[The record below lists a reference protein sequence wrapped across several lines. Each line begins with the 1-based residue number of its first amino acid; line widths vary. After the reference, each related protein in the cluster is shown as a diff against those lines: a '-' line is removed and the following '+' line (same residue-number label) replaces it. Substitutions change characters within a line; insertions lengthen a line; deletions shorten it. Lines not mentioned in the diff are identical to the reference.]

1 MKRILIV
8 DDNTENQYMLEIL
21 LKTHD
26 LEVDTAS
33 NGIEALEKACQNPPD
48 MIVSDILMPGMDG
61 FGLCRA
67 WKTDEALRNI
77 PFVFYT
83 ATYTDPKDEEFALS
97 LGAER
102 FIVKPMDPDE
112 FMKIM
117 QEIILASETKAQ
129 TVSLGMIEKE
139 EEYYREYNQT
149 LIRKLEDKMVEIQR
163 DNKRL
168 LSFYRLTSN
177 LAKVK
182 NLPDLIHSVLCTL
195 VETAGYEQASHFN
208 YDEKQHKLFLMDAV
222 GISEEELTANK
233 HKYVFSIDEE
243 QSLVGAV
250 ARTRKIINIPDTTK
264 ESRWIVH
271 DPSMNSA
278 LYIPV
283 LYEDNLRG
291 IIVLCSREKEAFT
304 EDDEHVIATLTNAL
318 AIALENEKNQQRIEK
333 QLQRL
338 SALHG
343 IDLAIKGNMD
353 LRATLNILLDYVTKQ
368 LQIDAA
374 NILLYNSRSLTFDF
388 AAGRGFITR
397 AIENQNLWQGNSVA
411 EKVIITRCTLHMT
424 NLIEPLVPAAFA
436 AMCASEKFLNYWGVP
451 LVAKGEV
458 KGVLEVFHRSPFTP
472 ETEWLDY
479 LETLAGQAAI
489 AIDNAQLFDNL
500 QRSNVEL
507 RLAYDATIEGWSRA
521 LYLRDKA
528 TEEHVQRLVEMT
540 VELAKRMGYSD
551 TDLVHIRRGAL
562 LHDIGKMGVPDYI
575 LLKPGPL
582 TEEEWAIMRMHPQY
596 AFDMLSSI
604 SYLQKAMDIPYCH
617 HEKWDGS
624 GYPRGLK
631 GERIPLAARLFA
643 VVDVWDALRSDRPY
657 RKAWQDDKAIEYIRE
672 QSGKHFDPKV
682 VEAFLSMVNKTRFD

>member
-33 NGIEALEKACQNPPD
+33 NGIEALEKARQNPPD